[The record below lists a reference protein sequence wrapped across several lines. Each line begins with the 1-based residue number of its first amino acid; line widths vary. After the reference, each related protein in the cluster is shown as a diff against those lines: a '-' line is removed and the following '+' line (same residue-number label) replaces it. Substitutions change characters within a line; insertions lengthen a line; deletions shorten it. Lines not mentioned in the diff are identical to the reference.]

1 MPPNRVIHLAIP
13 PGPNPEVLF
22 PATPSTMVSV
32 GNVGH
37 GREHREIWDYRANR
51 RVGTTRGLRTHSE
64 NLGGYYRPVSALSAD
79 GRLFVT
85 QGKQPLQLA
94 VWDVAREKETG
105 LLKPEHTLTA
115 GLTFAAFARPDE
127 LLACGF
133 GMPFQVVDVANGSH
147 RLVDGFP
154 GDKQFDH
161 RLPAVSPGG
170 RYVVVFDKK
179 SLLFA
184 FTTSKSAPWQAS
196 SSYRSEN
203 GARRLAKVWPSRP
216 MDAKWPHL

>member
-1 MPPNRVIHLAIP
+1 MPPNRVVHLAIP

-51 RVGTTRGLRTHSE
+51 RIGTTRGLRTHSE
-64 NLGGYYRPVSALSAD
+64 NLGGYYKPVSALGAD

-85 QGKQPLQLA
+85 QGKQPLELA
-94 VWDVAREKETG
+94 VWDVTREKQIG
-105 LLKPEHTLTA
+105 LLKPEHAPTA
-115 GLTFAAFARPDE
+115 GLTFAAFARPDQ
-127 LLACGF
+127 LLTCGF
-133 GMPFQVVDVANGSH
+133 GTPFQVLDVTNTSD
-147 RLVDGFP
+147 RLVGSFP
-154 GDKQFDH
+154 GDKEFDH

-179 SLLFA
+179 NLSFRFYDIEIGTRGRRAFMAVWKGGLEGVRRCGLLA
-184 FTTSKSAPWQAS
+184 
-196 SSYRSEN
+196 
-203 GARRLAKVWPSRP
+203 
-216 MDAKWPHL
+216 